1 MPMPLQRSIFIP
13 NRDFPV
19 NVDKL
24 YSLAKVKKSSD
35 LADGVF
41 PNLTIF
47 EGVLFNRESNLHA
60 KCKQSSVCKLTS
72 ILI

>member
-1 MPMPLQRSIFIP
+1 MPLQRSIFIP

-47 EGVLFNRESNLHA
+47 EGVLEGPFPSNLHA
-60 KCKQSSVCKLTS
+60 KCKQSCVS
-72 ILI
+72 